1 MIYVVEQYHP
11 DTGHE
16 EIARVDALA
25 EARAVVRD
33 ALGLRRLHPSRR
45 WGVIRDGLGVV
56 EENYIEVA
64 PSHRDAEYGC
74 GGYTIRRAG
83 GTRGDWNVAA

>member
-1 MIYVVEQYHP
+1 MGYIVEQYSP
-11 DTGHE
+11 GAGRQ

-33 ALGLRRLHPSRR
+33 ALGLRRLHPGRR

-56 EENYIEVA
+56 EESWIEVP
-64 PSHRDAEYGC
+64 PSHRRAEYGC
-74 GGYTIRRAG
+74 GGYTIRRVG
-83 GTRGDWNVAA
+83 GSLGGWNVAA